1 MTAISVTAS
10 AFSSGSDEL
19 TGLVLAAQ
27 TGDRPAFDQLY
38 RFHARMVHG
47 VLMSRIPRSD
57 VDDLVQDVF
66 MLAMQRL
73 SSLRDPL
80 AFGAWL
86 AAIARTRAIDHLRR
100 QPRTEALVD
109 DVGVPDPDRS
119 ELMSVL
125 AAIERLPIAYRE
137 TLTLRFVEGMTGQEI
152 SLKTGLT
159 EGSVRVNLHR
169 GMKQLKEELER
180 GRR

>member
-1 MTAISVTAS
+1 MTAQ
-10 AFSSGSDEL
+10 AFSLESDEL

-27 TGDRPAFDQLY
+27 KGDRPAFDQLY
-38 RFHARMVHG
+38 RSHSRMVHG
-47 VLMSRIPRSD
+47 LLMSRVPRGD
-57 VDDLVQDVF
+57 VEDLVQDVF

-73 SSLRDPL
+73 SSLRTPA
-80 AFGAWL
+80 AFGGWL

-100 QPRTEALVD
+100 QPRTTELVD
-109 DVGVPDPDRS
+109 DVPADTPDRS

-137 TLTLRFVEGMTGQEI
+137 TLVLRFVEGMTGQEI
-152 SLKTGLT
+152 SAKTGLT

-169 GMKQLKEELER
+169 GMKQLKDELER
-180 GRR
+180 GRS